1 MIGRGSP
8 FHVLFMFLCLCTSS
22 GAVKQEERALDNP
35 EKEEVHISSV
45 FDAQRDAIPVVN
57 PTTPSTTTPLV
68 AFASPPPPT
77 ALMSTPT
84 NQVTTPTTAGT
95 GGTWCIAMPSASPTT
110 LQVALDY
117 ACGYGGA
124 DCSALQP
131 GASCYDPN
139 TVQDHASY
147 AFNDY
152 YQKNPIPTSCVFGG
166 VAQLAYSDPSHGNCH
181 FATPTSTATTPPATV
196 TPSPVVLT
204 PPVIVSPPPPVI
216 VSPPPPVYYT
226 PTTTVPGSP
235 TIYGVAEPT
244 GSPSSA
250 LSLRTSS
257 LIVLI
262 TTCLMGSMV
271 IAKGF

>member
-1 MIGRGSP
+1 MIHRGPP
-8 FHVLFMFLCLCTSS
+8 FCALFMFLCLCMSS
-22 GAVKQEERALDNP
+22 GAVKQEERVLANL
-35 EKEEVHISSV
+35 ETEEVQMSSV
-45 FDAQRDAIPVVN
+45 FDGQRDAIPIVN
-57 PTTPSTTTPLV
+57 PTTPTTTTPPV
-68 AFASPPPPT
+68 AFASPSPPT
-77 ALMSTPT
+77 ALMTPI
-84 NQVTTPTTAGT
+84 NQVTTPTTGT
-95 GGTWCIAMPSASPTT
+95 GGAWCIAIPSASPTT

-124 DCSALQP
+124 DCSAIQP

-166 VAQLAYSDPSHGNCH
+166 VAQLAYSDPSHDNCH
-181 FATPTSTATTPPATV
+181 FATTTSTTTTPPATV
-196 TPSPVVLT
+196 TPSPVVVT
-204 PPVIVSPPPPVI
+204 PSPMI

-250 LSLRTSS
+250 ISIRSS
-257 LIVLI
+257 TLIVLI
-262 TTCLMGSMV
+262 MTCLIGSMV
-271 IAKGF
+271 IGYGF